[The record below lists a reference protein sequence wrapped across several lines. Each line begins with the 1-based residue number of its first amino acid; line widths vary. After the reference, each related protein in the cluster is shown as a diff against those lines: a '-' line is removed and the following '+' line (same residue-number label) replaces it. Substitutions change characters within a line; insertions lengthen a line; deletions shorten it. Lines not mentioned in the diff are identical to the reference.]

1 MLLTGS
7 FERTVDERNRIAVPK
22 RMRELL
28 LAQSA
33 AIYLAPGTDGSL
45 SLYSETAFTHLAE
58 QLAHASP
65 TAQDVRSFSRLFYAQ
80 AERMEIDKQGRVRIS
95 AELSQFASL
104 GKEVVL
110 IGVGDHLEIWDKQ
123 RWQNYLAQK
132 QASYDELAEGAFTRG
147 PAHQPTTT
155 ALEKERQPLDATPR
169 PKHPR

>member
-45 SLYSETAFTHLAE
+45 SLYSETAFTHVAE
-58 QLAHASP
+58 QLANASP

-95 AELSQFASL
+95 AELAQFAAL
-104 GKEVVL
+104 DKEVML
-110 IGVGDHLEIWDKQ
+110 IGVGDHLEIWNKQ
-123 RWQNYLAQK
+123 RWQQYLAQK

-147 PAHQPTTT
+147 STHAPPNPATTKELAPAPT
-155 ALEKERQPLDATPR
+155 R
-169 PKHPR
+169 PTHPR